1 VVISRC
7 LSGAV
12 GLQRAL
18 ARISTDHLRDYMFQ
32 IFLDGDAGEV
42 LRPGLS
48 LQASRGDIVV
58 LDFNEPITM
67 RRGRYDSLNLFVP
80 RHMVDAWLPA
90 GVDLHCAQGSG
101 ASPLCAIARDSML
114 AFVQRLPELTTS
126 QAQTALSPLI
136 QLMVAAVSG
145 SASPA
150 LRRDV
155 MASLMADTALE
166 PARQYIGSHLDDAEL
181 SATSIARGLGM
192 SRSHLYRLF

>member
-1 VVISRC
+1 
-7 LSGAV
+7 
-12 GLQRAL
+12 
-18 ARISTDHLRDYMFQ
+18 
-32 IFLDGDAGEV
+32 
-42 LRPGLS
+42 
-48 LQASRGDIVV
+48 
-58 LDFNEPITM
+58 
-67 RRGRYDSLNLFVP
+67 
-80 RHMVDAWLPA
+80 
-90 GVDLHCAQGSG
+90 
-101 ASPLCAIARDSML
+101 
-114 AFVQRLPELTTS
+114 LPELTTS

-192 SRSHLYRLF
+192 SRSHLYRLFQRYGGVSAYILRLRLRQAAAELVRNPGLAIAEIAYG